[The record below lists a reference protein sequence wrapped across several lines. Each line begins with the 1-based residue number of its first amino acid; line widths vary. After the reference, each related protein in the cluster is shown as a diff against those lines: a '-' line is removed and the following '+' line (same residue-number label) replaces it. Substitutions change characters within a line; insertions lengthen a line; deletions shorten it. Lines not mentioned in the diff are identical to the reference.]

1 MTNYIDKGGNYT
13 MALADTLSDRMKE
26 YESNTQTKLIKKLPV
41 IIRLDGRSFSKY
53 TKGFTKPFD
62 IELSYI
68 LQDVALEL
76 RKEIEN
82 AKFIYSQ
89 SDEISILLTDW
100 DKSKPNEGGRID
112 TWYDYRI
119 QKIVSVA
126 SAIATAKFNEYV
138 YKLAEKYEELAED
151 KLYVIDNR
159 IVGTDNVEYYKEKAK
174 LLKRKLFKATFD
186 ARVFNLP
193 TDEVVNYFIY
203 RQQDALRNSISS
215 LARKYYSTKQLV
227 GVNNPTKIQML
238 ETDYGVVFDRDITQL
253 QKLGF
258 TVITNL
264 KAKENNKEKFE
275 IDTNIPIFKDN
286 RDYIERYL

>member
-1 MTNYIDKGGNYT
+1 MTNYIDRGGNYT

-174 LLKRKLFKATFD
+174 PGR
-186 ARVFNLP
+186 
-193 TDEVVNYFIY
+193 
-203 RQQDALRNSISS
+203 
-215 LARKYYSTKQLV
+215 
-227 GVNNPTKIQML
+227 
-238 ETDYGVVFDRDITQL
+238 
-253 QKLGF
+253 
-258 TVITNL
+258 
-264 KAKENNKEKFE
+264 
-275 IDTNIPIFKDN
+275 
-286 RDYIERYL
+286 

>member
-1 MTNYIDKGGNYT
+1 
-13 MALADTLSDRMKE
+13 MALAETLSDRMKE

-41 IIRLDGRSFSKY
+41 IIRLDGRSFSKF
-53 TKGFTKPFD
+53 TKGFEKPFD
-62 IELSYI
+62 LEISDI
-68 LQDVALEL
+68 FQKVSLEL
-76 RKEIEN
+76 RKDIEN

-100 DKSKPNEGGRID
+100 DSNKQEAGGRID

-126 SAIATAKFNEYV
+126 SAVATAEFNKCIYARMLELKELEESASIKGNTV
-138 YKLAEKYEELAED
+138 YKEMCAKKY
-151 KLYVIDNR
+151 N
-159 IVGTDNVEYYKEKAK
+159 
-174 LLKRKLFKATFD
+174 LLSKKLFKAVFD

-193 TDEVVNYFIY
+193 VDEVVNYFIY

-215 LARKYYSTKQLV
+215 FARAFYSTKQLV
-227 GVNNPTKIQML
+227 GVSNPEKIEMVKKEFGINF
-238 ETDYGVVFDRDITQL
+238 ETEVSQL
-253 QKLGF
+253 QKVGF

-264 KAKENNKEKFE
+264 KADEIGKDKFE
-275 IDTNIPIFKDN
+275 LDIDIPIFKDN